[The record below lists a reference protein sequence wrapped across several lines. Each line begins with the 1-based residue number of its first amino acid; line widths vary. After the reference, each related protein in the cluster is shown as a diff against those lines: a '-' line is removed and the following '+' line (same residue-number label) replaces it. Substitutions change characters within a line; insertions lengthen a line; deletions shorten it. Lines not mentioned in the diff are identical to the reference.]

1 MVTEKDVQFLENHLS
16 ENPASILFARLA
28 DAYLQLE
35 KIDEAIKICEDGIKR
50 YPFYATGHYVLGKSY
65 LAKKLYEQAE
75 KEFKRVLLFDPKFL
89 SAHKNYGDLMKEI
102 GWENTCE
109 TSYRKILQI
118 DPLDES
124 AREKVR
130 EFDLKNTEAVQKDK
144 ERTSEIELGD
154 HPEQTAQ
161 TANDLELPDE
171 KVDKIDSM
179 PVSAV
184 EDDLLFEQEEEKHDQ
199 ENDPSIGQ
207 EQESLTVDTPEP
219 EEIVPELDK
228 EKEEEFS
235 YLLDDIFKD
244 DVIEEPVNNSNVLV
258 DEKVNGSDI
267 TTIDDVEDS
276 SNVVT
281 ESSIEADL
289 QHAVTQQKLKQEP
302 IQPVDDEIQEPSLDD
317 VSLPSLGG
325 EAEAG
330 VNTQENFESGQE
342 MTDYP
347 DPFGD
352 LKPPSIESELKKSK
366 KNTLRKKKNNSEKIV
381 TPTLGEIYTAQGQY
395 GKAIDVF
402 ETLLKKYPDN
412 EFYLKKIEN
421 LKQKLVESKDAE
433 S

>member
-16 ENPASILFARLA
+16 ENPGSILFARLA

-35 KIDEAIKICEDGIKR
+35 KVDEAIKICEAGTKK
-50 YPFYATGHYVLGKSY
+50 YPFYATGHYILGKSY

-109 TSYRKILQI
+109 MSYRKILQI

-144 ERTSEIELGD
+144 ERTSEIEPGERPEQNAQTTND
-154 HPEQTAQ
+154 FEHPE
-161 TANDLELPDE
+161 E

-184 EDDLLFEQEEEKHDQ
+184 EDDLLFEQEEEKQDQ
-199 ENDPSIGQ
+199 ENEPPVGH
-207 EQESLTVDTPEP
+207 EQESVTVDSSEP
-219 EEIVPELDK
+219 EQTVPELDK

-244 DVIEEPVNNSNVLV
+244 DVIEEPVNNSNSFL
-258 DEKVNGSDI
+258 DEKLNGSDI
-267 TTIDDVEDS
+267 TTIDDGDDT
-276 SNVVT
+276 NVVT

-289 QHAVTQQKLKQEP
+289 QYTATQQKLKQDP
-302 IQPVDDEIQEPSLDD
+302 IQSVDNEIQEPSLDD
-317 VSLPSLGG
+317 ASSLSLGEVAKDSLNAQEGFEPG
-325 EAEAG
+325 E
-330 VNTQENFESGQE
+330 E

-347 DPFGD
+347 DPLGA
-352 LKPPSIESELKKSK
+352 LQPPSIENELKKSK
-366 KNTLRKKKNNSEKIV
+366 KNTPGKKKNNSEKIV